1 MPSWLL
7 ASLLVGASAAAAIV
21 CLVLVFLP
29 TTPDL
34 ATTITRLHRR
44 PVLTHETTAAA
55 PNEQGWAE
63 RLGSWVMPRTGW
75 LPSMAVPYSDL
86 DLLDLSVARFFGMKT
101 LGALVGLALPTL
113 VAGTLS
119 LTGTPLG
126 LGVPVVA
133 SLVLMVVMW
142 LLPHVLVKRDAA
154 EARQRFSRAI
164 TAYIDLVVLERLSGA
179 TLASAITEPASIA
192 NAPLFRRIRIALNRS
207 QLERKAP
214 WVALRELAR
223 SIEVSELKELA
234 DTMELSGTK
243 SAPISEQLKARA
255 GDIRNAW
262 LNKDIEAAGAA
273 SERQVAVSALLLM
286 CFVAFLGAPAI
297 MQLL

>member
-1 MPSWLL
+1 MSSWML
-7 ASLLVGASAAAAIV
+7 AALLVGASAAAAVV
-21 CLVLVFLP
+21 CLIMFFLP

-44 PVLTHETTAAA
+44 PVLTHETPSSAS
-55 PNEQGWAE
+55 QQSWSE
-63 RLGSWVMPRTGW
+63 RLGGWVMPRTGW
-75 LPSMAVPYSDL
+75 LPSLAVPYSDL
-86 DLLDLSVARFFGMKT
+86 DLLDLTVSRFFGMKA
-101 LGALVGLALPTL
+101 LGALVGLALP
-113 VAGTLS
+113 S
-119 LTGTPLG
+119 LLG
-126 LGVPVVA
+126 GIASMLGMSLGIALPVVA
-133 SLVLMVVMW
+133 SLALMVLMW
-142 LLPHVLVKRDAA
+142 LLPHVLVKRDAT

-179 TLASAITEPASIA
+179 TLASSITEPAGIA
-192 NAPLFRRIRIALNRS
+192 DAPLFRRIRIALNRS

-214 WVALRELAR
+214 WVALRELAQ
-223 SIEVSELKELA
+223 SIEVPELKELA

-262 LNKDIEAAGAA
+262 LNKDVEAAGAA

-286 CFVAFLGAPAI
+286 CFVAFLGAPAL